1 MVIRTTELSEKE
13 KIALEDFTETL
24 KNEYQK
30 FFKKNEGEIGGEECS
45 NLALNAMLRIISLVA
60 IAASEGVEGAVQEMD
75 DYNEAIKDLICTK
88 WDFVKKVM
96 AKNEDK

>member
-1 MVIRTTELSEKE
+1 MTIRTTGLSEKE

-24 KNEYQK
+24 NNECQK
-30 FFKKNEGEIGGEECS
+30 FLKKNEGEIGEVECS

-60 IAASEGVEGAVQEMD
+60 IASSESVEGAIQETD
-75 DYNEAIKDLICTK
+75 DYNEAIKYLICTK

-96 AKNEDK
+96 SKNEDE